1 MVRGKIITMNVL
13 RQEKLRFSKLIVRID
28 KKITPY
34 GAKVI
39 NYFLDD
45 YESYQK
51 HLRRS
56 LKHTTLKVYRK
67 NL

>member
-1 MVRGKIITMNVL
+1 MCWIMNVL
-13 RQEKLRFSKLIVRID
+13 RQEKLRFSKLIVRTD

-34 GAKVI
+34 VARVI

-45 YESYQK
+45 YQGYKVNLKKSQ
-51 HLRRS
+51 
-56 LKHTTLKVYRK
+56 KHTTLKVYRK